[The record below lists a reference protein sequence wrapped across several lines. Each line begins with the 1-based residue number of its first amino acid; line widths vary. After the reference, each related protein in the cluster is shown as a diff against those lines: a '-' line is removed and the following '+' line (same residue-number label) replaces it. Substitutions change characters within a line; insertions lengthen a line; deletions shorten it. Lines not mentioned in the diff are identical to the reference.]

1 MKLKKMKKFQK
12 VFKSNLINKIVTG
25 KYKSKEK
32 KRELQTIK
40 NFYAAWEKSIKLF
53 DDYSLIASK
62 AKYKTIHGEG
72 TKILTH
78 ARSSLV

>member
-1 MKLKKMKKFQK
+1 MKLKKVKKFQK

-40 NFYAAWEKSIKLF
+40 NFYAA
-53 DDYSLIASK
+53 
-62 AKYKTIHGEG
+62 
-72 TKILTH
+72 
-78 ARSSLV
+78 